1 MRRVLD
7 LRALANMPAA
17 DWARYVAT
25 GFGVIVLL
33 LPMLAIIISSFG
45 ETAYARFPPQGFTLK
60 WYGAFN
66 EVPNL
71 IPSLL
76 YSLKLAVIVTVI
88 SVSLALMSAIG
99 LTLRII
105 PGRAFVTSFLML
117 PLVLPSIV
125 VGLALLLFFSTVWS
139 ADYFTGLIIGHLV
152 ISFPYAL
159 RSILPALETFDR
171 NLWAAS
177 RTLGANPWQA
187 FRTILAPLAM
197 PSVLSAALFSFLI
210 SFDNYNISAFLQDP
224 LTPPLP
230 VILYN
235 QAEQALSP
243 VLMAVS
249 TVLILFS
256 VVLVALFGKY
266 LVHKSER

>member
-1 MRRVLD
+1 MRQDSRKRPLAGASGSDLLRYAATLFGAVVL
-7 LRALANMPAA
+7 
-17 DWARYVAT
+17 V
-25 GFGVIVLL
+25 
-33 LPMLAIIISSFG
+33 LPMLAVIVSSFG
-45 ETAYARFPPQGFTLK
+45 ETAYARFPPQGFTFH
-60 WYGAFN
+60 WYTAFG
-66 EVPNL
+66 EVPGL
-71 IPSLL
+71 VDSLV
-76 YSLKLAVIVTVI
+76 YSLKLALIVTAI
-88 SVSLALMSAIG
+88 SVALALLSAIG

-105 PGRAFVTSFLML
+105 PGRALITSFLML

-125 VGLALLLFFSTVWS
+125 VGLALMLFFSAFWT
-139 ADYFTGLIIGHLV
+139 ADYFTGLVIGHLV

-187 FRTILAPLAM
+187 FRTILAPIAM
-197 PSVLSAALFSFLI
+197 PSVLSAALFAFLI
-210 SFDNYNISAFLQDP
+210 SFDNYNVSAFLQDP

-230 VILYN
+230 VVLYN

-249 TVLILFS
+249 SALIFFS
-256 VVLVALFGKY
+256 AVLVALFGKY
-266 LVHKSER
+266 LVSTGK

>member
-1 MRRVLD
+1 MRQDSSRS
-7 LRALANMPAA
+7 RLADVSFGDAFRYAA
-17 DWARYVAT
+17 T
-25 GFGVIVLL
+25 SFGAVILV
-33 LPMLAIIISSFG
+33 LPMLAVIVSSFG
-45 ETAYARFPPQGFTLK
+45 ETAYARFPPQGFTLH
-60 WYGAFN
+60 WYTAFD
-66 EVPNL
+66 EVPGL
-71 IPSLL
+71 IASLI
-76 YSLKLAVIVTVI
+76 YSLKLSLIVTAM
-88 SVSLALMSAIG
+88 SVALALLSAIG
-99 LTLRII
+99 LTLRVI
-105 PGRAFVTSFLML
+105 PGRALITSFLML

-125 VGLALLLFFSTVWS
+125 VGLALMLFFSAFWT
-139 ADYFTGLIIGHLV
+139 ADYFTGLVIGHLI

-187 FRTILAPLAM
+187 FRTILAPIAM
-197 PSVLSAALFSFLI
+197 PSVLSAALFAFLI
-210 SFDNYNISAFLQDP
+210 SFDNYNVSAFLQDP

-230 VILYN
+230 VVLYN

-249 TVLILFS
+249 SALILFS

-266 LVHKSER
+266 LISTGK